1 LIFTKPFPLA
11 FVSENI
17 NNAFEIIASY
27 HSRHDLAENSSLG
40 IAQQTLTHIFKG
52 HTSRPG
58 EWKPELGD
66 YVGYLTDEVPD
77 NSIIEFVTDG
87 PKNYAYKIARPDT
100 TLLSKT
106 ILLSFS

>member
-1 LIFTKPFPLA
+1 MENRASFPKPFPLA

-52 HTSRPG
+52 HTSRM
-58 EWKPELGD
+58 
-66 YVGYLTDEVPD
+66 
-77 NSIIEFVTDG
+77 VTDIMV
-87 PKNYAYKIARPDT
+87 KIELDLCFGISCHIT
-100 TLLSKT
+100 
-106 ILLSFS
+106 